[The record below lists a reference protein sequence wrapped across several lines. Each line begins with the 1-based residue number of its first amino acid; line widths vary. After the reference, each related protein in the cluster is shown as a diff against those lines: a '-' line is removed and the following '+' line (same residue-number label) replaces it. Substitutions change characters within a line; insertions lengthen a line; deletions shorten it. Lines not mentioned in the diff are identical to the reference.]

1 LNPANVVVP
10 EARATVKAV
19 SVATA
24 IRVAS
29 FFNVVHLLLQ
39 IVAEKAGSGSA

>member
-1 LNPANVVVP
+1 LNPANAVVP
-10 EARATVKAV
+10 EARATVRAV

-39 IVAEKAGSGSA
+39 IGTENAGSAIA